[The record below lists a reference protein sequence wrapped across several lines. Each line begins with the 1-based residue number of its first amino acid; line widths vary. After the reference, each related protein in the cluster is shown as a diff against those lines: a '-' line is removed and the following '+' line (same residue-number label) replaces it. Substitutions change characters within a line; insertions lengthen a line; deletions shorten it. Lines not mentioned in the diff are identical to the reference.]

1 MAQKFANAARA
12 ELLSTINDTDTSL
25 EIVAGGD
32 LFPVADTGASSIDDT
47 ADWFKLVLQDND
59 GIEIVFVRTH
69 TSGSAVFSDILR
81 GQEGTTAR
89 EFLPGTIVG
98 LRPTA
103 GDAAATASQASVDA
117 LGAEL
122 DGKQNIAVTADSP
135 PSSPVE
141 GQVWT
146 DGTSGITYKWTVDDT
161 SGQWVE
167 HGPGGLPPLKTVNGG
182 SLVGSGNL
190 VVGDVT
196 TTGTQT
202 LTNKTITGLKET
214 SAAIA
219 ASNIDLSAGNFFSK
233 TISGTTTFTLSN
245 VPAAGTVAS
254 FILDLTNGG
263 SATVN
268 LWSGLKWAGGIAPTL
283 TAAGRDVLGFYTYDG
298 GTTWT
303 GLVLAKDVK

>member
-12 ELLSTINDTDTSL
+12 ELLSTINGSDTSL

-89 EFLPGTIVG
+89 EFLSGTIVG

-103 GDAAATASQASVDA
+103 GDAAAAATQASVDA
-117 LGAEL
+117 LSAGL
-122 DGKQNIAVTADSP
+122 SGKQDIAVTDDSP
-135 PSSPVE
+135 PASPVE
-141 GQVWT
+141 GQVWM

-167 HGPGGLPPLKTVNGG
+167 TGPGGLPALKTVNGG
-182 SLVGSGNL
+182 SLIGEGNL
-190 VVGDVT
+190 TVGDVT
-196 TTGTQT
+196 TTGSQT
-202 LTNKTITGLKET
+202 LSNKTLTGMKET
-214 SAAIA
+214 A
-219 ASNIDLSAGNFFSK
+219 ASVLSGNIDLAIANYFSK
-233 TISGTTTFTLSN
+233 TISGTTTFALSN

-298 GTTWT
+298 GATWT